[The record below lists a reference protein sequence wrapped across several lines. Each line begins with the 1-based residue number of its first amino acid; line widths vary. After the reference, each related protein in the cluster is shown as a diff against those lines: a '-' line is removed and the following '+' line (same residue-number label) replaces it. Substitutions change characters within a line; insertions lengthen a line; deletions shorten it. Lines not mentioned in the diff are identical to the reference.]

1 MGEAGA
7 MAVRSVT
14 GGWPEQTENTISE
27 VTSKSEKRD
36 KEIVC
41 SFTKYFIT

>member
-1 MGEAGA
+1 MGESGA

-14 GGWPEQTENTISE
+14 GGWPEQTENTIRGLRQNQ
-27 VTSKSEKRD
+27 RD